1 MHKYIPALTFLA
13 FSPLLAAQLS
23 LRNADVISMVK
34 AGLNEDL
41 IITTVNAA
49 PGYYDT
55 SVDGLANLK
64 RAGVTDKEFS
74 AIVQKAF
81 HICFAGTEND
91 RLEDLQLG
99 QMEDQLQKF
108 HCGPHFD
115 HQPTPAPQAPPTA
128 FTAPTPPATRQSSW
142 ERRAAAKA
150 VLYARHPPL
159 PAASNQPQPQSS

>member
-1 MHKYIPALTFLA
+1 MHKYIPALAFLA

-64 RAGVTDKEFS
+64 RAGATDKEFS

-81 HICFAGTEND
+81 HICFAGTD
-91 RLEDLQLG
+91 RDQPQDLQLD
-99 QMEDQLQKF
+99 QMEDLLQKF

-115 HQPTPAPQAPPTA
+115 RQPAPAAQAPPHAVAAPPTGNRTCLIRRRESRLSA
-128 FTAPTPPATRQSSW
+128 FR
-142 ERRAAAKA
+142 
-150 VLYARHPPL
+150 L
-159 PAASNQPQPQSS
+159 